1 MHPGAAPIGWRAE
14 AGTAMASIGFGDI
27 KAQAAAWKSISLT
40 SVAELGRCTP
50 GMLAV
55 AEGLGTSE
63 RMLAVTAGE
72 VWSERCLLVLTN
84 QRLLIVKA
92 AFFSDVEQ
100 TALPLDQIEQVS
112 MRKAGLGEPDV
123 LIDSSQTFVI
133 EGADQAQMFAG
144 LLQQAVGEA
153 KSFRYDRP
161 RPRPQ
166 IADGSLAPA
175 ADAPVLG
182 EDLVSQLERLGAL
195 RDKGVITESEFRDL
209 KARLLGL

>member
-1 MHPGAAPIGWRAE
+1 
-14 AGTAMASIGFGDI
+14 MASIGFGDI

-63 RMLAVTAGE
+63 RMLAVTAGD

-84 QRLLIVKA
+84 QRLMIVKA

-161 RPRPQ
+161 RPQ

-175 ADAPVLG
+175 TGAPVLG
-182 EDLVSQLERLGAL
+182 EDLVSQLERLGTL
-195 RDKGVITESEFRDL
+195 RDKGVITETEFKDL